1 MKKYAVTMLL
11 TSILLSAWML
21 VQSQLYGLQLDD
33 LRKRAESAMGKGGPS
48 EDRIAAGLKE
58 ALSVST
64 RKAVASTGR
73 VDGFLKNAAIK
84 ILLPEKLNSLG
95 KGLRMVGMGQQ
106 VDALEIGMNRAAE
119 QAAPSARQIFIN
131 AITKMSIADARHI
144 LSGGDTAATDYF
156 KEKSTEQLTTA
167 FAPIVHK
174 SMENVG
180 VVKQYNQLMQ
190 NSMAGRL
197 GESRDFSLDKYVVSK
212 TMDGLFYV
220 MGEEEKRIRKDPAA
234 QTTALLREIFGK
246 K

>member
-11 TSILLSAWML
+11 TSILLSGWML

-144 LSGGDTAATDYF
+144 LSDGDTAATDYF